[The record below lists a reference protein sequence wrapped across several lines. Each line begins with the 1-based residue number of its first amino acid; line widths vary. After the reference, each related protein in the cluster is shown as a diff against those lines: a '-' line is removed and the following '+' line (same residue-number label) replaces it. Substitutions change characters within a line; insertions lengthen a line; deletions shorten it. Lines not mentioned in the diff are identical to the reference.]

1 MSVQIQDSSD
11 EMVSEINMTPFVD
24 VMLVLL
30 IIFLVTLPLVHQS
43 VYVALPKVTGQNLV
57 EPPLSIKI
65 SIDPKGVYLLNQERI
80 DLNEL
85 QLKLQAE
92 KQREPQSIVLLY
104 ADQNTRYE
112 DIAKV
117 LGTIHHSGISKVG
130 FVTED
135 AAKDAP

>member
-43 VYVALPKVTGQNLV
+43 VYVALPKVTSQKLV
-57 EPPLSIKI
+57 EPPVSIKI
-65 SIDPKGVYLLNQERI
+65 TVDEKGNYLLYKDRM
-80 DLNEL
+80 DLQEL
-85 QLKLQAE
+85 QLKLHIE
-92 KQREPQSIVLLY
+92 SQRRPQSIVLLY
-104 ADQNTRYE
+104 VDQHARYE

-117 LGTIHHSGISKVG
+117 LGAIHHSGISKVG

-135 AAKDAP
+135 ATKD

>member
-43 VYVALPKVTGQNLV
+43 VYVALPKVTSQNLV
-57 EPPLSIKI
+57 EPPVSIKI
-65 SIDPKGVYLLNQERI
+65 SVDEKGNYLLNKDRI
-80 DLNEL
+80 DLDKL
-85 QLKLQAE
+85 QLKLHIE
-92 KQREPQSIVLLY
+92 SQRHPQSIVLLY
-104 ADQNTRYE
+104 VDQNARYE

-117 LGTIHHSGISKVG
+117 LGAIHHSGISKVG

-135 AAKDAP
+135 ATKD